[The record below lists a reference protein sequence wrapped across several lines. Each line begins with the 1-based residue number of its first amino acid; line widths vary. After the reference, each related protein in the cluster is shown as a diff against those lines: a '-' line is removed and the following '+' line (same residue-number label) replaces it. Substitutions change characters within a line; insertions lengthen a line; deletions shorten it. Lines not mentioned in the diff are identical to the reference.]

1 MSLNKSK
8 VLRSAEKYV
17 LQGKIPAAIDE
28 YRKVVDADPSDL
40 TTINTLGDLF
50 VRAGR
55 IQDAINNFSRIADSY
70 REGGFTLKAIAML
83 KKISKLDPTNVE
95 TAMKLA
101 NLYSQQGLLV
111 EARQQYLQVADA
123 YARKGETRKALEAYQ
138 KIADLD
144 PSNTSVRMKLGE
156 IYSRE
161 GFTEQ
166 AHESFIMAGSEF
178 LRKGDTEQA
187 LNANLKAISVKP
199 DSMQAL
205 TAIATIYTQHGQIDR
220 AINLLCDAFERNP
233 GDVEL
238 LTILGR
244 TYLQAGM
251 MDDAERTFLS
261 LVELDRNRFHYL
273 LEVGRRF
280 LQMGDLDRAAEQI
293 DGCLDVLIGKR
304 EEDKAIDFLR
314 KILDRD
320 MNHVGALK
328 RLAQI
333 FLRIRED
340 HNVIATLNSLV
351 EAAMRKGDDEAA
363 IEALKELARM
373 EPDEPMHLQRLY
385 TLGVK
390 DIVESD
396 APDVVRATG
405 PLDYG
410 AAAFDDT
417 FVIRQIS
424 EAEILAGHGQVT
436 HAVEILTGILQHA
449 PENVQVHLKLKDI
462 YLRAGQMDRAAQE
475 CLELSRIHEGR
486 GESARASD
494 YIAEA
499 QQLNPLLDA
508 AATELAPPAS
518 EWAGETR
525 NPFDLR
531 PSSAPANG
539 NGAEHEKASDG
550 FNFQET
556 PDGMDWSRYQTGM
569 LDDHA
574 GFVTVPENG
583 ASANGASAALHAS
596 DASVAAL
603 AQPQDFRYSDTL
615 VGEPQAQAGNRPSE
629 FMFNANSNL
638 PSDTMSSVLRD
649 ELEGIDFYIA
659 QGYIEIAQDTLRR
672 LRAEYGPQTEI
683 LARFKQLGI
692 DHAADEAMTGTAS
705 TAAAASTVVA
715 PEAED
720 AYAHSAFED
729 YLRPA
734 SGELAGVSQSFA
746 FSHDAESGGE
756 ANAGNPVA
764 EIDLS
769 MFVTGNTTMTSDA
782 PPSGP
787 PSISAEPAQ
796 STKENGASPYQ
807 SNLSYTGSLVGS
819 RTGGDVMLNTFA
831 PPEEEKD
838 APFLIHKDTG
848 PLQADLI
855 VKFNTS
861 DLLHNTMFDPVQR
874 PAPEAAA
881 PAGTKELIESL
892 VSNIDASF
900 DNIQQT
906 DDEEQEAAT
915 EPPSFGLPA
924 EPEMLE
930 MSDEPPLE
938 SAISLSAGESG
949 FAISESDTSLSFN
962 PAYALLPAAET
973 STASASQAGEDENTA
988 SWSADLFAEPTAKSD
1003 LQAILEE
1010 LREETGPLAPL
1021 TDFETHFSLGLA
1033 YKDMDLLD
1041 DAVGE
1046 FQRAFRM
1053 AGSEDLNGDYI
1064 QCCNMLGV
1072 CFKRKQLPK
1081 VAIMWFER
1089 GLKIHNRQEDEY
1101 QALRYEIALCYEE
1114 LGQLDKALD
1123 VFMEVYGSDVNY
1135 RETAKKIRQ
1144 LQAAKGE

>member
-40 TTINTLGDLF
+40 TTINTLGDLY

-156 IYSRE
+156 IYTRE

-187 LNANLKAISVKP
+187 LNANLKAISVKS

-233 GDVEL
+233 GDIEL

-261 LVELDRNRFHYL
+261 LVELDRNRYHYL

-293 DGCLDVLIGKR
+293 DGCLDVLIAKR

-320 MNHVGALK
+320 MNHVGALR
-328 RLAQI
+328 RLVQI

-363 IEALKELARM
+363 IEALKDLARM

-396 APDVVRATG
+396 APDVIRATG

-410 AAAFDDT
+410 SAAFDDT

-462 YLRAGQMDRAAQE
+462 YLRAGQMDKASHE
-475 CLELSRIHEGR
+475 CVELSRIHEGR

-499 QQLNPLLDA
+499 RQLNPLLDTSA
-508 AATELAPPAS
+508 AATEPPAS
-518 EWAGETR
+518 DWMSEVGDSFGFQPGPVPT
-525 NPFDLR
+525 
-531 PSSAPANG
+531 NG
-539 NGAEHEKASDG
+539 NGAGPEPASEG
-550 FNFQET
+550 FEFQDPPAE
-556 PDGMDWSRYQTGM
+556 MDWSRYQTGV
-569 LDDHA
+569 LTDHA

-583 ASANGASAALHAS
+583 ASPNGASAAAPVA
-596 DASVAAL
+596 DASVAAVAE
-603 AQPQDFRYSDTL
+603 AQGFRYSDTL
-615 VGEPQAQAGNRPSE
+615 VGEPEGQAADQPSE
-629 FMFNANSNL
+629 LMFDATGNL
-638 PSDTMSSVLRD
+638 ASDTMSSVLRD

-659 QGYIEIAQDTLRR
+659 QGYVEIAQDTLAR
-672 LRAEYGPQTEI
+672 LRAEYGPHPEI
-683 LARFKQLGI
+683 LARFKQMGI
-692 DHAADEAMTGTAS
+692 DGEAVGEMAAVSAPAGLAS
-705 TAAAASTVVA
+705 ANDVQGDKET
-715 PEAED
+715 
-720 AYAHSAFED
+720 YANSAFED
-729 YLRPA
+729 YLKPPS
-734 SGELAGVSQSFA
+734 SGQADFSSSFSFSSSADAGHTA
-746 FSHDAESGGE
+746 GAGGLTSG
-756 ANAGNPVA
+756 

-769 MFVTGNTTMTSDA
+769 MFVSGDAAMSTDA
-782 PPSGP
+782 P
-787 PSISAEPAQ
+787 SAAPAFNELAEARQ
-796 STKENGASPYQ
+796 DNGASPFKTDV
-807 SNLSYTGSLVGS
+807 SYTGSLLGS
-819 RTGGDVMLNTFA
+819 RLGGDVALNTFA
-831 PPEEEKD
+831 PPEEEK
-838 APFLIHKDTG
+838 AEPFLIHKDTG
-848 PLQADLI
+848 PLQSDLI

-861 DLLHNTMFDPVQR
+861 DLLHNTMFDPLQR
-874 PAPEAAA
+874 AAPTTAA
-881 PAGTKELIESL
+881 PAGTEELIESL

-906 DDEEQEAAT
+906 AEVEQAEA
-915 EPPSFGLPA
+915 PSPLSLSAGS
-924 EPEMLE
+924 EVLE
-930 MSDEPPLE
+930 AGDEPPLE
-938 SAISLSAGESG
+938 STMGLTAAESG
-949 FAISESDTSLSFN
+949 FAINEPDAPLS
-962 PAYALLPAAET
+962 YDL
-973 STASASQAGEDENTA
+973 ASAFSSVTEDATPSAGQTNEDGNA
-988 SWSADLFAEPTAKSD
+988 APADADLLAKPTTKSD
-1003 LQAILEE
+1003 LEAILEE
-1010 LREETGPLAPL
+1010 LREETGPLTPMA
-1021 TDFETHFSLGLA
+1021 DFETHFSLGLA

-1041 DAVGE
+1041 DAIGE
-1046 FQRAFRM
+1046 FQRAFRL
-1053 AGSEDLNGDYI
+1053 AGSEDVNGDYI

-1072 CFKRKQLPK
+1072 CFKRKLLPK

-1089 GLKIHNRQEDEY
+1089 GLKIHNRPEDEY
-1101 QALRYEIALCYEE
+1101 QALRYEIGLCYEE
-1114 LGQLDKALD
+1114 LGQHDKALD
-1123 VFMEVYGSDVNY
+1123 MFMEVYGSDVNY
-1135 RETAKKIRQ
+1135 RETAQKIRQ

>member
-40 TTINTLGDLF
+40 TTINTLGDLY

-55 IQDAINNFSRIADSY
+55 IQDAISNFSRIADSY

-187 LNANLKAISVKP
+187 LNANLKAISVKA

-220 AINLLCDAFERNP
+220 AINLLCDAFEKNP

-363 IEALKELARM
+363 IEALKDLARM

-390 DIVESD
+390 DIVESG

-462 YLRAGQMDRAAQE
+462 YLRAGQMDKASQE

-494 YIAEA
+494 YISEA
-499 QQLNPLLDA
+499 RQLNPLLDTA
-508 AATELAPPAS
+508 AAELAPPANEWES
-518 EWAGETR
+518 ET
-525 NPFDLR
+525 NDPFAFHSNAASD
-531 PSSAPANG
+531 NG
-539 NGAEHEKASDG
+539 NGAEPEKGNGSFD
-550 FNFQET
+550 FQE
-556 PDGMDWSRYQTGM
+556 PPADMDWSRYQTGM
-569 LDDHA
+569 LNDHA

-583 ASANGASAALHAS
+583 EAANGANAALHSA
-596 DASVAAL
+596 DGAVAVL
-603 AQPQDFRYSDTL
+603 GEPQGFRYSDTL
-615 VGEPQAQAGNRPSE
+615 VGEPEAQAGNRPSE
-629 FMFNANSNL
+629 FMFNATGNM
-638 PSDTMSSVLRD
+638 PSDTMNSVLRD

-659 QGYIEIAQDTLRR
+659 QGYTEIAQETLGR
-672 LRAEYGPQTEI
+672 LRAEYGSHPEI
-683 LARFKQLGI
+683 FARFKQLGI
-692 DHAADEAMTGTAS
+692 DGEAEEAMAG
-705 TAAAASTVVA
+705 AASPLGDAPAVVDQKA
-715 PEAED
+715 DD
-720 AYAHSAFED
+720 AYANSAFED
-729 YLRPA
+729 YLKPSA
-734 SGELAGVSQSFA
+734 SEHIDISQSFA
-746 FSHDAESGGE
+746 FSQTAEPGGA
-756 ANAGNPVA
+756 ANAGNPA

-769 MFVTGNTTMTSDA
+769 MFISGNAGMAGDA
-782 PPSGP
+782 PPP
-787 PSISAEPAQ
+787 TNASAFEAPAEAI
-796 STKENGASPYQ
+796 KDNGASPYQ
-807 SNLSYTGSLVGS
+807 ENLSYTGSLVGKKLA
-819 RTGGDVMLNTFA
+819 DVALNTFSA
-831 PPEEEKD
+831 SEEEKA

-848 PLQADLI
+848 PLQSDLI

-861 DLLHNTMFDPVQR
+861 DLLHNTMFDSAQR
-874 PAPEAAA
+874 GTSEAAS
-881 PAGTKELIESL
+881 PSGTKELIDSL

-906 DDEEQEAAT
+906 AEDEPAAT
-915 EPPSFGLPA
+915 PAPSSYAWPA
-924 EPEMLE
+924 EPEMSE
-930 MSDEPPLE
+930 MGDEPPHE
-938 SAISLSAGESG
+938 SATDLSADENG
-949 FAISESDTSLSFN
+949 FAINELDAPLSAA
-962 PAYALLPAAET
+962 PAYTVSPDAET
-973 STASASQAGEDENTA
+973 LTASASQASEAENTA
-988 SWSADLFAEPTAKSD
+988 SWSADLFAETTTKSD
-1003 LQAILEE
+1003 LEAILEE

-1041 DAVGE
+1041 DAIGE

-1053 AGSEDLNGDYI
+1053 AGSEDVTGDYL

-1081 VAIMWFER
+1081 VAITWFER
-1089 GLKIHNRQEDEY
+1089 GLKIHNRPEDEY
-1101 QALRYEIALCYEE
+1101 QALRYEIAMCYEE
-1114 LGQLDKALD
+1114 LGQL
-1123 VFMEVYGSDVNY
+1123 
-1135 RETAKKIRQ
+1135 
-1144 LQAAKGE
+1144 

>member
-17 LQGKIPAAIDE
+17 LQGKLPAAIDE

-40 TTINTLGDLF
+40 TTINTLGDLY

-55 IQDAINNFSRIADSY
+55 IQDAISNFSRIADSY

-161 GFTEQ
+161 GFNEQ

-187 LNANLKAISVKP
+187 LNANLKAISVRP

-205 TAIATIYTQHGQIDR
+205 TAIATIYTQHGQIER

-244 TYLQAGM
+244 TYLAAGM

-340 HNVIATLNSLV
+340 HNVISTLNSLV

-390 DIVESD
+390 DIVELD

-462 YLRAGQMDRAAQE
+462 YLRAGQMDKASQE
-475 CLELSRIHEGR
+475 CMELSRIHEGR

-499 QQLNPLLDA
+499 RQLNPLLDTSA
-508 AATELAPPAS
+508 EPAPPAN
-518 EWAGETR
+518 EWASEASD
-525 NPFDLR
+525 PFAFQAD
-531 PSSAPANG
+531 PAPTNG
-539 NGAEHEKASDG
+539 NGAEPGHENGSFDY
-550 FNFQET
+550 QE
-556 PDGMDWSRYQTGM
+556 PAADIDWSRYQTGM
-569 LDDHA
+569 LNDHA
-574 GFVTVPENG
+574 GFVTAPENG
-583 ASANGASAALHAS
+583 ATTNGSGAALYS
-596 DASVAAL
+596 PDASVAAL
-603 AQPQDFRYSDTL
+603 GEAQGFRYSDTL
-615 VGEPQAQAGNRPSE
+615 VGEPEASADPLPSE
-629 FMFNANSNL
+629 FMFNATGNL
-638 PSDTMSSVLRD
+638 SSDTMSSVLRD

-659 QGYIEIAQDTLRR
+659 QGYIEIAQDTLER
-672 LRAEYGPQTEI
+672 LRAEYGSHPEI
-683 LARFKQLGI
+683 LARFKRLGLGGETI
-692 DHAADEAMTGTAS
+692 AA
-705 TAAAASTVVA
+705 TAAEASPAHNTPAVVSS
-715 PEAED
+715 EGED
-720 AYAHSAFED
+720 AYANSAFED
-729 YLRPA
+729 YLKPP
-734 SGELAGVSQSFA
+734 SSDHLDMPQNFA
-746 FSHDAESGGE
+746 FSSYTQPGDA
-756 ANAGNPVA
+756 ADAGKPGA

-769 MFVTGNTTMTSDA
+769 MFVSGDAAFTHDA
-782 PPSGP
+782 PPAP
-787 PSISAEPAQ
+787 PSAFNAPHE
-796 STKENGASPYQ
+796 STSDNGASAFHA
-807 SNLSYTGSLVGS
+807 NLSYTGSLVGN
-819 RTGGDVMLNTFA
+819 RLRDDVALNTFA
-831 PPEEEKD
+831 SPEAEETGE
-838 APFLIHKDTG
+838 PFLIHKDTG

-861 DLLHNTMFDPVQR
+861 DLLHNTMFDSVQGAG
-874 PAPEAAA
+874 PGTAP
-881 PAGTKELIESL
+881 PSGTEELIESL

-900 DNIQQT
+900 DHIQQVE
-906 DDEEQEAAT
+906 DEVE
-915 EPPSFGLPA
+915 EPPEPSSYALPA
-924 EPEMLE
+924 EPEMSELTE
-930 MSDEPPLE
+930 GSSFESVYGISD
-938 SAISLSAGESG
+938 GESG
-949 FAISESDTSLSFN
+949 FAINDPNASLSFDPAVALAPEVETLATSAN
-962 PAYALLPAAET
+962 PANET
-973 STASASQAGEDENTA
+973 ENTA
-988 SWSADLFAEPTAKSD
+988 SWSADLFPETAARSD
-1003 LQAILEE
+1003 LDDILEE

-1041 DAVGE
+1041 DAIGE

-1053 AGSEDLNGDYI
+1053 AGQDDVNGDYL

-1081 VAIMWFER
+1081 VAITWFER
-1089 GLKIHNRQEDEY
+1089 GLKIHHRPEDEY
-1101 QALRYEIALCYEE
+1101 QALRYEIGLCYEE
-1114 LGQLDKALD
+1114 LGQIDKALD

-1135 RETAKKIRQ
+1135 RETAKKIHQ
-1144 LQAAKGE
+1144 LQAVKNE

>member
-28 YRKVVDADPSDL
+28 YREVVDADPADL
-40 TTINTLGDLF
+40 TTINTLGDLY

-55 IQDAINNFSRIADSY
+55 IQDAITNFSRIADSY

-83 KKISKLDPTNVE
+83 KKISKLDPTNIE

-166 AHESFIMAGSEF
+166 AHESFIMARSEF
-178 LRKGDTEQA
+178 LRKGDPEQA
-187 LNANLKAISVKP
+187 LNANLKAISTKS

-220 AINLLCDAFERNP
+220 AINFLCHAFEKNP

-261 LVELDRNRFHYL
+261 LVELDRNRYHYL

-351 EAAMRKGDDEAA
+351 EAAMRNGDDEAA

-396 APDVVRATG
+396 APDVIRATG

-410 AAAFDDT
+410 SAAFDDT

-462 YLRAGQMDRAAQE
+462 YLRAGQMDKAAQE

-494 YIAEA
+494 YFAEA
-499 QQLNPLLDA
+499 RQLNPLLDTTA
-508 AATELAPPAS
+508 AEITPAS
-518 EWAGETR
+518 EWMSDGGE
-525 NPFDLR
+525 PFSY
-531 PSSAPANG
+531 SSGVAPTNG
-539 NGAEHEKASDG
+539 NGARHQSG
-550 FNFQET
+550 F
-556 PDGMDWSRYQTGM
+556 
-569 LDDHA
+569 
-574 GFVTVPENG
+574 
-583 ASANGASAALHAS
+583 
-596 DASVAAL
+596 
-603 AQPQDFRYSDTL
+603 
-615 VGEPQAQAGNRPSE
+615 
-629 FMFNANSNL
+629 
-638 PSDTMSSVLRD
+638 
-649 ELEGIDFYIA
+649 
-659 QGYIEIAQDTLRR
+659 
-672 LRAEYGPQTEI
+672 
-683 LARFKQLGI
+683 
-692 DHAADEAMTGTAS
+692 
-705 TAAAASTVVA
+705 
-715 PEAED
+715 
-720 AYAHSAFED
+720 
-729 YLRPA
+729 
-734 SGELAGVSQSFA
+734 
-746 FSHDAESGGE
+746 
-756 ANAGNPVA
+756 
-764 EIDLS
+764 DLS
-769 MFVTGNTTMTSDA
+769 
-782 PPSGP
+782 
-787 PSISAEPAQ
+787 
-796 STKENGASPYQ
+796 
-807 SNLSYTGSLVGS
+807 
-819 RTGGDVMLNTFA
+819 
-831 PPEEEKD
+831 
-838 APFLIHKDTG
+838 
-848 PLQADLI
+848 
-855 VKFNTS
+855 
-861 DLLHNTMFDPVQR
+861 
-874 PAPEAAA
+874 
-881 PAGTKELIESL
+881 EL
-892 VSNIDASF
+892 
-900 DNIQQT
+900 
-906 DDEEQEAAT
+906 
-915 EPPSFGLPA
+915 
-924 EPEMLE
+924 
-930 MSDEPPLE
+930 
-938 SAISLSAGESG
+938 
-949 FAISESDTSLSFN
+949 
-962 PAYALLPAAET
+962 
-973 STASASQAGEDENTA
+973 
-988 SWSADLFAEPTAKSD
+988 
-1003 LQAILEE
+1003 
-1010 LREETGPLAPL
+1010 
-1021 TDFETHFSLGLA
+1021 
-1033 YKDMDLLD
+1033 
-1041 DAVGE
+1041 
-1046 FQRAFRM
+1046 
-1053 AGSEDLNGDYI
+1053 
-1064 QCCNMLGV
+1064 
-1072 CFKRKQLPK
+1072 
-1081 VAIMWFER
+1081 
-1089 GLKIHNRQEDEY
+1089 
-1101 QALRYEIALCYEE
+1101 
-1114 LGQLDKALD
+1114 
-1123 VFMEVYGSDVNY
+1123 
-1135 RETAKKIRQ
+1135 
-1144 LQAAKGE
+1144 

>member
-17 LQGKIPAAIDE
+17 LQGKLPAAIDE
-28 YRKVVDADPSDL
+28 YRKFVDADPADL
-40 TTINTLGDLF
+40 TTINTLGDLY

-55 IQDAINNFSRIADSY
+55 IQDAITNFSRIADSY

-144 PSNTSVRMKLGE
+144 PANTSVRMKLGE
-156 IYSRE
+156 IYLRE

-187 LNANLKAISVKP
+187 LNANLKAISTKS

-205 TAIATIYTQHGQIDR
+205 TAIATIYTQQGQIER

-261 LVELDRNRFHYL
+261 LVELDRNRYHYL

-351 EAAMRKGDDEAA
+351 EAAMRKGDDEQA

-396 APDVVRATG
+396 APDVIRATG

-462 YLRAGQMDRAAQE
+462 YLRAGQMDQASQE
-475 CLELSRIHEGR
+475 CLELSHIHEGR

-499 QQLNPLLDA
+499 RQLNPLLDTA
-508 AATELAPPAS
+508 AAEPAPSAN
-518 EWAGETR
+518 EWGSQSSD
-525 NPFDLR
+525 PFAFH
-531 PSSAPANG
+531 PGAAPE
-539 NGAEHEKASDG
+539 NGAEPEKGNGSFD
-550 FNFQET
+550 FQE
-556 PDGMDWSRYQTGM
+556 PSAEIDWSRYQTGR

-574 GFVTVPENG
+574 
-583 ASANGASAALHAS
+583 
-596 DASVAAL
+596 
-603 AQPQDFRYSDTL
+603 
-615 VGEPQAQAGNRPSE
+615 
-629 FMFNANSNL
+629 
-638 PSDTMSSVLRD
+638 
-649 ELEGIDFYIA
+649 
-659 QGYIEIAQDTLRR
+659 
-672 LRAEYGPQTEI
+672 
-683 LARFKQLGI
+683 
-692 DHAADEAMTGTAS
+692 
-705 TAAAASTVVA
+705 
-715 PEAED
+715 
-720 AYAHSAFED
+720 
-729 YLRPA
+729 
-734 SGELAGVSQSFA
+734 
-746 FSHDAESGGE
+746 
-756 ANAGNPVA
+756 
-764 EIDLS
+764 
-769 MFVTGNTTMTSDA
+769 
-782 PPSGP
+782 
-787 PSISAEPAQ
+787 
-796 STKENGASPYQ
+796 
-807 SNLSYTGSLVGS
+807 
-819 RTGGDVMLNTFA
+819 
-831 PPEEEKD
+831 
-838 APFLIHKDTG
+838 
-848 PLQADLI
+848 
-855 VKFNTS
+855 
-861 DLLHNTMFDPVQR
+861 
-874 PAPEAAA
+874 
-881 PAGTKELIESL
+881 
-892 VSNIDASF
+892 
-900 DNIQQT
+900 
-906 DDEEQEAAT
+906 
-915 EPPSFGLPA
+915 
-924 EPEMLE
+924 
-930 MSDEPPLE
+930 
-938 SAISLSAGESG
+938 
-949 FAISESDTSLSFN
+949 
-962 PAYALLPAAET
+962 
-973 STASASQAGEDENTA
+973 
-988 SWSADLFAEPTAKSD
+988 
-1003 LQAILEE
+1003 
-1010 LREETGPLAPL
+1010 
-1021 TDFETHFSLGLA
+1021 
-1033 YKDMDLLD
+1033 
-1041 DAVGE
+1041 
-1046 FQRAFRM
+1046 
-1053 AGSEDLNGDYI
+1053 
-1064 QCCNMLGV
+1064 
-1072 CFKRKQLPK
+1072 
-1081 VAIMWFER
+1081 
-1089 GLKIHNRQEDEY
+1089 
-1101 QALRYEIALCYEE
+1101 
-1114 LGQLDKALD
+1114 
-1123 VFMEVYGSDVNY
+1123 
-1135 RETAKKIRQ
+1135 
-1144 LQAAKGE
+1144 

>member
-17 LQGKIPAAIDE
+17 LQGKLPAAIDE

-40 TTINTLGDLF
+40 TTINTLGDLY

-55 IQDAINNFSRIADSY
+55 IQDAISNFSRIADSY

-161 GFTEQ
+161 GFNEQ

-187 LNANLKAISVKP
+187 LNANLKAINVKP

-205 TAIATIYTQHGQIDR
+205 TAIATIYTQHGQIER

-340 HNVIATLNSLV
+340 HNVISTLNSLV
-351 EAAMRKGDDEAA
+351 EAAMRKGDDESA

-396 APDVVRATG
+396 APDVIRATG

-462 YLRAGQMDRAAQE
+462 YLRAGQMDKASQE
-475 CLELSRIHEGR
+475 CIELSRIHEGR

-499 QQLNPLLDA
+499 RQLNPLLDTSA
-508 AATELAPPAS
+508 EPAPPVNEWVSEAS
-518 EWAGETR
+518 
-525 NPFDLR
+525 NPFAFHAD
-531 PSSAPANG
+531 SAPTNG
-539 NGAEHEKASDG
+539 NGAEQGTENGSFDY
-550 FNFQET
+550 QESSA
-556 PDGMDWSRYQTGM
+556 DIDWSRYQTGM

-574 GFVTVPENG
+574 GFVTAPENG
-583 ASANGASAALHAS
+583 APTNGAGAALYS
-596 DASVAAL
+596 PDASLAAL
-603 AQPQDFRYSDTL
+603 GEPQGFRYSDTL
-615 VGEPQAQAGNRPSE
+615 VGESEAAADQLPSE
-629 FMFNANSNL
+629 FMFNATGNL
-638 PSDTMSSVLRD
+638 SSDTMSSVLRD

-659 QGYIEIAQDTLRR
+659 QGYIEIAQDTLER
-672 LRAEYGPQTEI
+672 LRAEYGAHPEI
-683 LARFKQLGI
+683 LARFKRLGLGGQTM
-692 DHAADEAMTGTAS
+692 DATADEASPVGHTS
-705 TAAAASTVVA
+705 TAVST
-715 PEAED
+715 EGEET
-720 AYAHSAFED
+720 YANSAFED
-729 YLRPA
+729 YLKPP
-734 SGELAGVSQSFA
+734 SSDHLDIPQGFA
-746 FSHDAESGGE
+746 FSSYTQPSDA
-756 ANAGNPVA
+756 ADAGKPGA

-769 MFVTGNTTMTSDA
+769 MYVSGDAALTADALPPAFKAQDESTSD
-782 PPSGP
+782 
-787 PSISAEPAQ
+787 
-796 STKENGASPYQ
+796 NGASAFHA
-807 SNLSYTGSLVGS
+807 NLSYTGSLVGN
-819 RTGGDVMLNTFA
+819 RLGDDVALNTFISPDA
-831 PPEEEKD
+831 EEKD
-838 APFLIHKDTG
+838 EPFLIHKDTG

-861 DLLHNTMFDPVQR
+861 DLLHNTMFDPVQGAG
-874 PAPEAAA
+874 PATA
-881 PAGTKELIESL
+881 PPSGTEELIESL

-900 DNIQQT
+900 DHIQQVE
-906 DDEEQEAAT
+906 DEDEVA
-915 EPPSFGLPA
+915 EPPEPSSYALPA
-924 EPEMLE
+924 EPEKTELTGE
-930 MSDEPPLE
+930 SPLE
-938 SAISLSAGESG
+938 SAYRMSDGESG
-949 FAISESDTSLSFN
+949 FAINDPDAFLTFDPANALAPEVETLATSAG
-962 PAYALLPAAET
+962 PANEA
-973 STASASQAGEDENTA
+973 ENTA
-988 SWSADLFAEPTAKSD
+988 SWSADLFPETATRSD
-1003 LQAILEE
+1003 LDDILEE

-1021 TDFETHFSLGLA
+1021 ADFETHFSLGLA

-1041 DAVGE
+1041 DAIGE

-1053 AGSEDLNGDYI
+1053 AGQEDVNGDYL

-1081 VAIMWFER
+1081 VAITWFER
-1089 GLKIHNRQEDEY
+1089 GLKIHHRPEDEY
-1101 QALRYEIALCYEE
+1101 QALRYEIGLCYEE
-1114 LGQLDKALD
+1114 LGQIDKALD

-1135 RETAKKIRQ
+1135 RETAKKIHQ
-1144 LQAAKGE
+1144 LQAVKTE